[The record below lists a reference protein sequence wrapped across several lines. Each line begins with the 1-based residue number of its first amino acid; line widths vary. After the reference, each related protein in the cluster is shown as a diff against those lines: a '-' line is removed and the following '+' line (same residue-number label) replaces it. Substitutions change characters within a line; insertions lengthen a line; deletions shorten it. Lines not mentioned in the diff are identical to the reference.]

1 MEVKSDL
8 NTFAKILTEKGY
20 DGYFHTEGAYAGKL
34 KESISKYLE
43 NCRNGLEGTP
53 KPELLLTSYLQWSGE
68 DAPYVVCNMYV
79 SHKNGKFSLEK
90 MEISREDSYGQLLK
104 KSELA
109 NLSVMTVP
117 KAKEA
122 IAMVNDAPKQ
132 KAVCPNRRFRH

>member
-8 NTFAKILTEKGY
+8 DTFAKILTEKGY
-20 DGYFHTEGAYAGKL
+20 DGYFYTQGAYPGKL

-43 NCRNGLEGTP
+43 NCKNGSEGAV
-53 KPELLLTSYLQWSGE
+53 KPELLLTNYLQWSGE
-68 DAPYVVCNMYV
+68 DNPYVVCDMYV
-79 SHKNGKFSLEK
+79 SHRNGKFSLDK
-90 MEISREDSYGQLLK
+90 MEITRKDNYGQLLK

-122 IAMVNDAPKQ
+122 IAMVSDAPTQRK
-132 KAVCPNRRFRH
+132 VCPNRRFRQ

>member
-8 NTFAKILTEKGY
+8 DTFAKILTEKGY
-20 DGYFHTEGAYAGKL
+20 DGYFHTQGAYPGKL

-43 NCRNGLEGTP
+43 NCRNGLEGAA

-68 DAPYVVCNMYV
+68 DDPYVVCDMYV
-79 SHKNGKFSLEK
+79 SHRNGKFSLDK
-90 MEISREDSYGQLLK
+90 MEITRKDNYGQLLK

-122 IAMVNDAPKQ
+122 IAMVSDAPTQRK
-132 KAVCPNRRFRH
+132 VCPNMRFR